1 MIGLSEFELIAELAK
16 SLSWPVVALL
26 VLVSLRSQLATAV
39 ARVLS
44 VKATK
49 DGIEMTMGETSK
61 EVIGKETTPQI
72 EQEMHKRQILASGGN
87 ASGSYK
93 LFANGVI
100 VTRRMVTLS
109 PGHSSHSLVL
119 PIAMVNE
126 ATSVQFIGDIQAK
139 VMKLNQTTIAFEF
152 VPSTVERTVEVV
164 VTGL

>member
-1 MIGLSEFELIAELAK
+1 MSGYELVAALA
-16 SLSWPVVALL
+16 SNLSWPVVALI
-26 VLVSLRSQLATAV
+26 VLISLRSQIAV
-39 ARVLS
+39 AATRVATF
-44 VKATK
+44 KATK

-61 EVIGKETTPQI
+61 EVIGKDPAPQI
-72 EQEMHKRQILASGGN
+72 EKEVQKKQILASGGS

-93 LFANGVI
+93 LYANGVI

-109 PGHSSHSLVL
+109 PGHSSHDLVL

-139 VMKLNQTTIAFEF
+139 VVKLNQTTIAFEF
-152 VPSTVERTVEVV
+152 TPSNVERIVEVV